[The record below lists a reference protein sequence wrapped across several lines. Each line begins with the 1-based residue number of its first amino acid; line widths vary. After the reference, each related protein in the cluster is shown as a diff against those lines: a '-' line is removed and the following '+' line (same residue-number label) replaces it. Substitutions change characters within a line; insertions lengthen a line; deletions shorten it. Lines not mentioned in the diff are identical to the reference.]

1 MAFLFCYIG
10 INVYL
15 CSKFNNTTKNTKIM
29 KKEITIIFADDHLR
43 NGQTQIVANF
53 GEVAFNPVSVVIER
67 PGYDKAFLDY
77 ILYCNDICG
86 GYGNGKTFIN
96 IPENKIIGIGINEK

>member
-1 MAFLFCYIG
+1 
-10 INVYL
+10 
-15 CSKFNNTTKNTKIM
+15 M

-77 ILYCNDICG
+77 VLYCSGICG

-96 IPENKIIGIGINEK
+96 IPENKIIGISINEK

>member
-1 MAFLFCYIG
+1 
-10 INVYL
+10 
-15 CSKFNNTTKNTKIM
+15 M

-43 NGQTQIVANF
+43 NEQAKIVASF
-53 GEVAFNPVSVVIER
+53 GNVSFNPESVVIER

-96 IPENKIIGIGINEK
+96 IPENKIIGICINEK